1 MVNILYINNHDQVA
15 NIFTKTLPRDCFAKL
30 HKLLG
35 LHSVSQIA
43 NDSIKSMGVLSN
55 IDATCRSVMSHVP

>member
-1 MVNILYINNHDQVA
+1 MVNILYINSHDHVA
-15 NIFTKTLPRDCFAKL
+15 DIFTKTLPCDCFAKL

-43 NDSIKSMGVLSN
+43 SDSIKLMGMLSN
-55 IDATCRSVMSHVP
+55 IDATCHSVMSHVP